1 MSEVNTSERLLQGE
15 VVSDKMEKTIT
26 VYVERK
32 VPHTM
37 YGKYI
42 KRSTKLHVHDE
53 DSTAKMGDMVII
65 KETKPYSK
73 TKSWALVKVI

>member
-1 MSEVNTSERLLQGE
+1 MSEQNKAKRSIQGE

-32 VPHTM
+32 VPHPV

-53 DSTAKMGDMVII
+53 NNEAKIGDTVMIQ
-65 KETKPYSK
+65 ETRPYSK
-73 TKSWALVKVI
+73 SKTWALVKVI